1 MSNIK
6 EEHLKIRCITDE
18 HLQQLETSR
27 SLLLNHRTAAF
38 LGSEEAQKCAFI
50 SVRL

>member
-18 HLQQLETSR
+18 HLQQLETSC